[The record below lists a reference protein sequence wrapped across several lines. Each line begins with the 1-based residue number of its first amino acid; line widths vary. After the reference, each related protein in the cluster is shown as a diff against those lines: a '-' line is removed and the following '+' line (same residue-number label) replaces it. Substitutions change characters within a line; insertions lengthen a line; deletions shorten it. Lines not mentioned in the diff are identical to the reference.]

1 MFVSL
6 SFLAPVEVT
15 GKTEDV
21 VDGAARQGGKEEDR
35 NGCLWLY

>member
-1 MFVSL
+1 MSLL

-21 VDGAARQGGKEEDR
+21 VDGAAREGGKEEDH
-35 NGCLWLY
+35 NGGLSIY

>member
-1 MFVSL
+1 MSLL

-21 VDGAARQGGKEEDR
+21 VDEAARQGGKEEDH
-35 NGCLWLY
+35 NGGLSIY